1 MLMADRVEARTQ
13 SLAGC
18 RPHPSQPAPHKAS
31 LLGSTPALTTFWLI
45 SLTSDFGSLD
55 PFLDSVAPA
64 NPIQCLVSPNRGH
77 NAGEKS

>member
-1 MLMADRVEARTQ
+1 MLMADSVEARTQ
-13 SLAGC
+13 GRAGC

-31 LLGSTPALTTFWLI
+31 LLGSAPALTAFRLI
-45 SLTSDFGSLD
+45 SLTSDFGSLG
-55 PFLDSVAPA
+55 PFPASVV